1 MNRTLSF
8 FIILAMIGVMAVTG
22 QAQAQPRVVITMA
35 DTLVGPVQ
43 EERSA
48 LRDEDGNLVLMPG
61 DVVRYILTA
70 ANEGGEAAYNV
81 EIVDPVPAG
90 TEYVPGSAGGENT
103 TITYSIDG
111 GRTYVATPMIEVT
124 NENGQVEK
132 KPAPAEMYTH
142 VKWLIAGPIEANQ
155 QVMAAFEVRVSEK

>member
-8 FIILAMIGVMAVTG
+8 FIIMAIVGFTADTVLA
-22 QAQAQPRVVITMA
+22 QSQPKVVITMA
-35 DTLVGPVQ
+35 DTLVGPAQ
-43 EERSA
+43 EERPA
-48 LRDEDGNLVLMPG
+48 LRDENGNLVLMPG

-70 ANEGGEAAYNV
+70 ANEGGQAAYNV
-81 EIVDPVPAG
+81 ELVDPVPAG
-90 TEYVPGSAGGENT
+90 TEYVPASAGGENM

-132 KPAPAEMYTH
+132 KPAPPEMYTH
-142 VKWLIAGPIEANQ
+142 VKWRIAGPIEPNQ
-155 QVMAAFEVRVSEK
+155 QAMAAFEVRVSEK